1 MQVLR
6 VHLDICAVI
15 MGIVIRRV
23 VVVGHLAAGAQP
35 ADGLVARLS
44 GVGQVHIDPALV
56 GGVVFEHA
64 EDPGVDEED
73 TKIRACLVGSV
84 DPRAAGADRTGT
96 AVLGQHRSEAACAQS
111 DHNENDEAGI
121 PRRLS
126 SHVAPPELT
135 PKPAG
140 VYAEGKR

>member
-1 MQVLR
+1 MEVLR

-35 ADGLVARLS
+35 ADRLVARLC

-56 GGVVFEHA
+56 GGIVFEHA

-73 TKIRACLVGSV
+73 TKIRARLVGSV
-84 DPRAAGADRTGT
+84 DPRAARADRTGT
-96 AVLGQHRSEAACAQS
+96 AVLANTGPKLHAHRATS
-111 DHNENDEAGI
+111 NENDGSSNTASAGFAC
-121 PRRLS
+121 RL
-126 SHVAPPELT
+126 PPE
-135 PKPAG
+135 
-140 VYAEGKR
+140 